1 MQLSFEKT
9 ITDNISHVQ
18 QPRRSQI
25 YVGFRCHQKCGFCYY
40 KHKCS
45 DEMFSLD
52 FVKKQIDFKYSYG
65 IRDFEITGGEPGE
78 YNQLRQVCEYIKT
91 KDQNSKIAIITNG
104 SIWKS
109 NIWDVIDEVLVSYH
123 LSRFAKHF
131 NAQFF
136 PLGSTY
142 DKVRRVVDLAHSN
155 NVLLRTNSVIGT
167 FNLDDVALIDDLL
180 CFRPQIINF
189 LPLNLFD
196 DASNLSMFI
205 DYDKFGHT
213 MDMFISK
220 IHEILPKTLV
230 FIRYVPMCVVE
241 KHIDKVVGHV
251 QHIYDWFDWN
261 RELDGIDFLDNLR
274 NNTAPQLLKSLGT
287 YGSTSIHR
295 ALCDRQMLYTKNSTC
310 LKCRYQLICDGI
322 DKTQSNASHIE
333 QYIHNIS
340 GPIVKDCLEYSKNV
354 TYDYYHELYG
364 QKQ

>member
-78 YNQLRQVCEYIKT
+78 YNQLRQVCEYIKA

-104 SIWKS
+104 SVWKS

-142 DKVRRVVDLAHSN
+142 DKVRRVVDLAHSS

-261 RELDGIDFLDNLR
+261 VELNGISVIEYSQNNKNLG
-274 NNTAPQLLKSLGT
+274 L
-287 YGSTSIHR
+287 YGSTSVSE
-295 ALCDRQMLYTKNSTC
+295 ALRSQQSLYEKTNEC
-310 LKCRYQLICDGI
+310 LNCKYFLICDGVE
-322 DKTQSNASHIE
+322 KNYGLT
-333 QYIHNIS
+333 QYIKPQH
-340 GPIVKDCLEYSKNV
+340 GMIVKNILAYLNNK
-354 TYDYYHELYG
+354 TYHFYKKWY
-364 QKQ
+364 K